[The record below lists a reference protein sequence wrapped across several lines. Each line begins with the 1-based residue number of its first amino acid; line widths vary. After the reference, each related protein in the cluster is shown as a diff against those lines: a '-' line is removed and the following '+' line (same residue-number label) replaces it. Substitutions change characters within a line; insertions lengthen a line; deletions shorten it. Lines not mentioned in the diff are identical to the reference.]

1 MLTSLNLNNFALV
14 EQLDLDIASGF
25 TVLTGETGAGKS
37 ILLDALSACLGERVD
52 AQSVRFGTD
61 KADLTATFELSQAD
75 DAEQWLKARELHDPQ
90 DTELRLR
97 RVIQHNGRSKAWING
112 RPASLADLRELGQ
125 CLVQLNSQH
134 SQQQLLQSNYA
145 REWLDRLAQLEP
157 QAISVRQHYHDWQ
170 TLLRQQQHIERAQAQ
185 RLAREQQ
192 LSQQL
197 EELDSIVGLEYDLLE
212 QAHDRLSHFDQMMQD
227 TAAMLDGLD
236 ESENNLVQ
244 QLSSLLRRAEAQAS
258 RDPALAST
266 YDLMHSAH
274 ALLQDAVSG
283 LRQFAQAQ
291 ELDPA
296 QLEQLDQQLGEFHR
310 LARKYRVQP
319 TELAAQQRD
328 WQAELDQLAQLPDPE
343 QLAAQV
349 LSAEATFQQ
358 VAQALDHTRQAIAPT
373 LAEQL
378 AEQVRPLALPE
389 ARFEFQFKPLT
400 QPSAQGLSDIE
411 LLFSANR
418 GMPLQPL
425 AKVASGGELSR
436 IALVMQVMNAEYI
449 AAPTLVFD
457 EVDVGIS
464 GGTAEIVGRLLRKL
478 GQQVQIICITH
489 QPQVAAQG
497 HQHLLVE
504 KQQGEQTAS
513 HLRVLNHEQ
522 RVLELARMS
531 GGVEINQSTL
541 NHARHLLAQSTTAPE
556 ST

>member
-1 MLTSLNLNNFALV
+1 MLTSLNLNHFALV

-25 TVLTGETGAGKS
+25 SVLTGETGAGKS

-52 AQSVRFGTD
+52 AQAVRFGHD
-61 KADLTATFELSQAD
+61 KADLTATFELGTNSAAQDWLSQ
-75 DAEQWLKARELHDPQ
+75 QELSDPDQ
-90 DTELRLR
+90 PELRLR
-97 RVIQHNGRSKAWING
+97 RVIHSNGRSKAWING
-112 RPASLADLRELGQ
+112 RPASLSDLRTLSQ
-125 CLVQLNSQH
+125 LLVQLNSQH
-134 SQQQLLQSNYA
+134 SQQQLLHSSYA
-145 REWLDRLAQLEP
+145 REWLDRLAKLEP
-157 QAISVRQHYHDWQ
+157 QAQQAQRDYQHWQ
-170 TLLRQQQHIERAQAQ
+170 QLRRQQQQIEQAHAQ

-197 EELDSIVGLEYDLLE
+197 DDVQALTGLNYDALE

-227 TAAMLDGLD
+227 TALLLEGLD
-236 ESENNLVQ
+236 EADDNVVQ
-244 QLSSLLRRAEAQAS
+244 QLGSLLRRAEAQAG
-258 RDPALAST
+258 RDPALASSH
-266 YDLMHSAH
+266 DLMQSAQ

-319 TELAAQQRD
+319 NNLIAQQQAWQLELEQLNNLPDAAQL
-328 WQAELDQLAQLPDPE
+328 AEAVAA
-343 QLAAQV
+343 AAQTF
-349 LSAEATFQQ
+349 AQAAT
-358 VAQALDHTRQAIAPT
+358 ALDHARQAIAPS
-373 LAEQL
+373 LATQL
-378 AEQVRPLALPE
+378 VEHVKPLALPE
-389 ARFEFQFKPLT
+389 VRFEFRFSPLNT
-400 QPSAQGLSDIE
+400 PSAQGLSEIE

-418 GMPLQPL
+418 GMPLQAL

-478 GQQVQIICITH
+478 GQQVQILCITH

-497 HQHLLVE
+497 DQHLLVE

-513 HLRVLNHEQ
+513 YIRGLDPEQ

-531 GGVEINQSTL
+531 GGLEINESTL
-541 NHARHLLAQSTTAPE
+541 NHARHLLKQALQA
-556 ST
+556 

>member
-1 MLTSLNLNNFALV
+1 
-14 EQLDLDIASGF
+14 
-25 TVLTGETGAGKS
+25 
-37 ILLDALSACLGERVD
+37 LLDALSACLGERVD
-52 AQSVRFGTD
+52 AQAVRFGSD
-61 KADLTATFELSQAD
+61 KADLTASFEIGNNLAAQD
-75 DAEQWLKARELHDPQ
+75 WLCQHDLLDQ
-90 DTELRLR
+90 DEPELRLR
-97 RVIQHNGRSKAWING
+97 RVIQSNGRSKAWING
-112 RPASLADLRELGQ
+112 RPASQTDLRTLGNL
-125 CLVQLNSQH
+125 LVQLNSQH
-134 SQQQLLQSNYA
+134 SQQQLLHSSYA
-145 REWLDRLAQLEP
+145 REWLDRLAKLEP
-157 QAISVRQHYHDWQ
+157 QARQVQQHYQYWQ
-170 TLLRQQQHIERAQAQ
+170 KLSRQQQQIEQQQAQ

-197 EELDSIVGLEYDLLE
+197 EDLEALAGLDYAQLE

-227 TAAMLDGLD
+227 TAIVLDGLD
-236 ESENNLVQ
+236 EAEDNLLQ
-244 QLSSLLRRAEAQAS
+244 QLGSLIRRAETQAS
-258 RDPALAST
+258 RDPALSSSHE
-266 YDLMHSAH
+266 LMHSAH
-274 ALLQDAVSG
+274 ALLQDAVAG

-296 QLEQLDQQLGEFHR
+296 QLEQLDHQLSEFHR

-319 TELAAQQRD
+319 NELSAQQQA
-328 WQAELDQLAQLPDPE
+328 WQAELDQLASLPDAAQLAEAVSVAAKTFQDSATALDHARQAAAP
-343 QLAAQV
+343 QLAA
-349 LSAEATFQQ
+349 E
-358 VAQALDHTRQAIAPT
+358 
-373 LAEQL
+373 LAD
-378 AEQVRPLALPE
+378 QVRPLSLPE
-389 ARFEFQFKPLT
+389 VRFEFQFKTLAQPNT
-400 QPSAQGLSDIE
+400 QGVSEIE

-478 GQQVQIICITH
+478 GAQVQIICITH

-504 KQQGEQTAS
+504 KQHGEQTAS
-513 HLRVLNHEQ
+513 HIRHLEPEQ

-541 NHARHLLAQSTTAPE
+541 NHARHLLGQAMQA
-556 ST
+556 

>member
-1 MLTSLNLNNFALV
+1 MLTSLNLNHFALV
-14 EQLDLDIASGF
+14 DRLDLDIAAGF
-25 TVLTGETGAGKS
+25 SVLTGETGAGKS

-52 AQSVRFGTD
+52 AQAVRFGSD
-61 KADLTATFELSQAD
+61 KADLTASFEIGNNLAAQDWLSQ
-75 DAEQWLKARELHDPQ
+75 HDLLDQ
-90 DTELRLR
+90 DEPELRLR
-97 RVIQHNGRSKAWING
+97 RVIQSNGRSKAWING
-112 RPASLADLRELGQ
+112 RPASQTDLRTLGSL
-125 CLVQLNSQH
+125 LVQLNSQH
-134 SQQQLLQSNYA
+134 SQQQLLHSSYA
-145 REWLDRLAQLEP
+145 REWLDRLAKLTP
-157 QAISVRQHYHDWQ
+157 QAQHVQQHYQDWQ
-170 TLLRQQQHIERAQAQ
+170 KLSRQQQQIEQQQAQ

-197 EELDSIVGLEYDLLE
+197 EDLEALAGLDYAQLE

-227 TAAMLDGLD
+227 TAIVLDGLD
-236 ESENNLVQ
+236 EAEDNLLQ
-244 QLSSLLRRAEAQAS
+244 QLGSLIRRAESQAS
-258 RDPALAST
+258 RDPALSSSHE
-266 YDLMHSAH
+266 LMHSAH
-274 ALLQDAVSG
+274 ALLQDAVAG

-296 QLEQLDQQLGEFHR
+296 QLEQLDHQLSEFHR

-319 TELAAQQRD
+319 SELSAQQQA
-328 WQAELDQLAQLPDPE
+328 WQAELDQLTSLPDAAQLAEAVSVAAKTFQDSATALDHARQAAAP
-343 QLAAQV
+343 QLAAELV
-349 LSAEATFQQ
+349 
-358 VAQALDHTRQAIAPT
+358 
-373 LAEQL
+373 
-378 AEQVRPLALPE
+378 EQVRPLSLPE
-389 ARFEFQFKPLT
+389 VRFEFQFRPLN
-400 QPSAQGLSDIE
+400 QPNAQGLSEIE

-478 GQQVQIICITH
+478 GAQVQIICITH

-504 KQQGEQTAS
+504 KQHGEQTAS
-513 HLRVLNHEQ
+513 HIRHLEPEQ

-541 NHARHLLAQSTTAPE
+541 NHARHLLGQAMQA
-556 ST
+556 